1 MNINSY
7 QSRTRCVFSAT
18 EMLSYTYI
26 FNMNYR
32 LPTKGSSVEKVS
44 YRLQA

>member
-1 MNINSY
+1 MNINGY

-32 LPTKGSSVEKVS
+32 LPIKGSIEKIS